1 MPASRKQMSP
11 EELGFDLALAFQ
23 KSSVLPIV
31 KECLDAAD
39 KNQRSWRFKVGTETA
54 DDVGITREWIVF
66 EVFLFGQAILAYF
79 KGNNTGN
86 RVLKSF
92 HQACG
97 EEFVRHNFFD
107 SLEGFGTVL
116 TERYE
121 YYLDTLKQAEPNNLL
136 LLSMRIA
143 KRIVGGKTNPI
154 HFPSIALYYS
164 EMSMAYG
171 RLVRDVMNNIDLV
184 V

>member
-1 MPASRKQMSP
+1 MPS
-11 EELGFDLALAFQ
+11 
-23 KSSVLPIV
+23 
-31 KECLDAAD
+31 
-39 KNQRSWRFKVGTETA
+39 
-54 DDVGITREWIVF
+54 
-66 EVFLFGQAILAYF
+66 QAILAYF

-92 HQACG
+92 HQECG

-107 SLEGFGTVL
+107 SLGGFGKIL

-143 KRIVGGKTNPI
+143 ERIAGGKGNPI
-154 HFPSIALYYS
+154 HLPSIALYYS
-164 EMSMAYG
+164 KMSEAYG
-171 RLVRDVMNNIDLV
+171 RLVRDVMNQIDLV
-184 V
+184 T